1 MVDTNKLKGI
11 WVSQGLTQGE
21 VAQKIGLSSRVMT
34 SRMSKHW
41 FGSDE
46 IEKLIELLDIRE
58 PAPIFFAREVTC

>member
-1 MVDTNKLKGI
+1 MVDTNRLKGI

-34 SRMSKHW
+34 SRMAKRW

-46 IEKLIELLDIRE
+46 IEKLIELLNISN
-58 PAPIFFAREVTC
+58 PSPIFFAHKVT